1 MAPLLLY
8 SLAEFRELIFACL
21 DTVNARSLVEVGCEE
36 AAFTEEL
43 LAWVEKRGGR
53 LHCVEPEPGDLL
65 LELAQS
71 SAAVQ
76 LYKQR
81 SPEALDEVPPSD
93 AYFLDG
99 DHNYWTVGQELRT
112 IERHCGGLDG
122 TVVFLHD
129 VGWPCARRDL
139 YYSPESLPQDA
150 LHPHTF
156 ARGVT
161 LDSRHAV
168 QGGHRGEGDFAW
180 ALEEGGSG
188 NGVLTAVEDFLADH
202 SDLTMAT
209 VPCLFGL
216 GIVYS
221 TSSAFAGALADVLRP
236 YDDNVL
242 LRRLERNRLD
252 LYLRV
257 LELQDS
263 LEATDLHVRDVNAE
277 NRALVAQVRE
287 LQSELDEVR
296 RRSQRL
302 IQESDALL
310 ASRAFALAER
320 LSRLAGPKGP
330 DAGLSRRRLR
340 DAVEEARQS

>member
-21 DTVNARSLVEVGCEE
+21 DAVDARSLVEVGCEE

-43 LAWVEKRGGR
+43 LRWAEKRGGR
-53 LHCVEPEPGDLL
+53 VHCVEPEPGDLL
-65 LELAQS
+65 LEVSQS
-71 SAAVQ
+71 SAAVH

-81 SPEALDEVPPSD
+81 SPEALEEVPPSD

-99 DHNYWTVGQELRT
+99 DHNYWTVLEELRT
-112 IERHCGGLDG
+112 IARRRGGLG
-122 TVVFLHD
+122 GAVVFLHD

-139 YYSPESLPQDA
+139 YYSPESLPQDGV
-150 LHPHTF
+150 HPHTF

-161 LDSRHAV
+161 PDSRHVV
-168 QGGHRGEGDFAW
+168 QGGHRGEGQFAW
-180 ALEEGGSG
+180 ALEEGGSR
-188 NGVLTAVEDFLADH
+188 NGVLTGVEDFLAEH
-202 SDLTMAT
+202 SDLTMAM

-216 GIVYS
+216 GVVYS
-221 TSSAFAGALADVLRP
+221 PSSPSAGALADVLRP

-242 LRRLERNRLD
+242 LRRLEGNRLD

-263 LEATDLHVRDVNAE
+263 LEATELYVRDVNTE
-277 NRALVAQVRE
+277 NRALVAQVRTLETQLEE
-287 LQSELDEVR
+287 LTS
-296 RRSQRL
+296 RSQRL
-302 IQESDALL
+302 IGESDALL
-310 ASRAFALAER
+310 ASRAFAIAER

-330 DAGLSRRRLR
+330 GGGLSRQRLR
-340 DAVEEARQS
+340 DAVEEARES